1 MHIGVCAARQV
12 RIARAMGS
20 TYIQE
25 KEDGGVSSLTV
36 QVTEKASDN
45 HREVIKTST
54 MPCCKTWPLE
64 RSKLWR

>member
-1 MHIGVCAARQV
+1 MHSGVCTARQV
-12 RIARAMGS
+12 RITRAMGS

-25 KEDGGVSSLTV
+25 KEDGGVSRLTV

-45 HREVIKTST
+45 HREAIKTST
-54 MPCCKTWPLE
+54 MPRCKTWPLE